1 MSYRGPLSHFLNA
14 DFAGRVGF
22 YSLLYRDNPYKR
34 AQLGPFWYAMDS
46 IAGPAVAAGPT
57 NWVRASRH
65 MHEGRTFEGVELMV
79 PAAVRNLLRGARH
92 AQEGVKNA
100 KGISIIEDPSV
111 YNEVMQ
117 AFGFTSNELANIYQ
131 ENEFKSRVER
141 KLSERKRLLMTLWYG
156 AIQDGD
162 YEREMELLDEMDKF
176 NDSDLVRNA
185 GLQITSTSRAKSIK
199 SRRYHERRAV
209 HGLSMPR
216 RVQREISDT
225 LGYDPYI

>member
-1 MSYRGPLSHFLNA
+1 
-14 DFAGRVGF
+14 
-22 YSLLYRDNPYKR
+22 
-34 AQLGPFWYAMDS
+34 
-46 IAGPAVAAGPT
+46 
-57 NWVRASRH
+57 
-65 MHEGRTFEGVELMV
+65 
-79 PAAVRNLLRGARH
+79 
-92 AQEGVKNA
+92 
-100 KGISIIEDPSV
+100 
-111 YNEVMQ
+111 
-117 AFGFTSNELANIYQ
+117 
-131 ENEFKSRVER
+131 
-141 KLSERKRLLMTLWYG
+141 MTLWYG